1 SEWLKSTFATDGV
14 AFKDGRVGGNHPTGV
29 MKSCQDCHMPRVECG
44 GRAFWETP
52 PFFPRPDIPLHGFN
66 GGNTWVIGA
75 IRDMLGEE
83 ADFYGLTQERVDAA
97 VARTIDMLRAASDME
112 LTQVD
117 DQLQVRV
124 INYSG

>member
-1 SEWLKSTFATDGV
+1 
-14 AFKDGRVGGNHPTGV
+14 
-29 MKSCQDCHMPRVECG
+29 
-44 GRAFWETP
+44 

-124 INYSG
+124 INYSGHKLPTGYPEGRRMWLNVKFLDADDNLIAEHGAYDFDEAT